1 MNILIPSGIFPPDIG
16 GPANFVPRIAQWLAL
31 RGHVVNVVC
40 WSDELVGD
48 DGQYAFRVY
57 RIARR
62 GSRFSRLLK
71 TVMQLYRLGRSADV
85 IFANSLDLEARIAAS
100 LLRKPE
106 LHKVVGDRA
115 WEIARVSGWYAD
127 TIDDYQIG
135 KKPFR
140 LRLLDLLR
148 NFSLARASLIV
159 APSHYLANIVAGWNA
174 GPCATQ
180 VIYNS
185 TELDATFQ
193 PIDLPAYNGKTIST
207 VCRLVPW
214 KGVDSLIGVL
224 ARLPDCRLVIAGS
237 GPDKKKLQNL
247 AEQLGLADRVLF
259 LDQVEKRQVRALLEA
274 SDLFVLNSGYEGL
287 PHVVLEAMA
296 ARVPVIATDVGGT
309 GEVVRHNETGML
321 ISFGNDQ
328 QLFDRINQLL
338 SSPELSLKLTVN
350 ARKMIEQKFEEEACF
365 LAYENALS
373 GLVAPSLLAKSSVRK
388 ACAK

>member
-40 WSDELVGD
+40 WSDDLLWN
-48 DGQYAFRVY
+48 DGQYAFHVH

-62 GSRFSRLLK
+62 GSRISRLLH
-71 TVMQLYRLGRSADV
+71 TVMLLYRLGRSADV
-85 IFANSLDLEARIAAS
+85 VFANGLDLEARFAAS

-115 WEIARVSGWYAD
+115 WEIGSVRGWYANS
-127 TIDDYQIG
+127 IDDYQIG
-135 KKPFR
+135 SKPLR
-140 LRLLDLLR
+140 LRLLNLFR
-148 NFSLARASLIV
+148 NFSLARAALIV
-159 APSHYLANIVAGWNA
+159 TPSQYLANIVAGWRISSSA
-174 GPCATQ
+174 VR

-185 TELDATFQ
+185 TELDAASW
-193 PIDLPAYNGKTIST
+193 PIDLPVYNGKTIST

-214 KGVDSLIGVL
+214 KGVDRLIKVL
-224 ARLPDCRLVIAGS
+224 TRLPDCRLVIAGD
-237 GPDKKKLQNL
+237 GPEKNQLQIQ

-259 LDQVEKRQVRALLEA
+259 LGQVAKQQVRALLEA

-309 GEVVRHNETGML
+309 GEVVRNNETGML
-321 ISFGNDQ
+321 ISCGDDE
-328 QLFDRINQLL
+328 QLFDRVNQLL
-338 SSPELSLKLTVN
+338 NAPELSHKLVMN
-350 ARKMIEQKFEEEACF
+350 ARKMIERQFEEEACF
-365 LAYENALS
+365 LAYENGLA
-373 GLVAPSLLAKSSVRK
+373 GLVGSSSLAKSPDRK
-388 ACAK
+388 ACVK